1 MYFNVQVI
9 GSGKAV
15 GSYVVE
21 SRELEKELGV
31 QRGWIKKATG
41 IKLRFTKR

>member
-15 GSYVVE
+15 GSHVVE
-21 SRELEKELGV
+21 SMELEKEMGV
-31 QRGWIKKATG
+31 QRGWI
-41 IKLRFTKR
+41 